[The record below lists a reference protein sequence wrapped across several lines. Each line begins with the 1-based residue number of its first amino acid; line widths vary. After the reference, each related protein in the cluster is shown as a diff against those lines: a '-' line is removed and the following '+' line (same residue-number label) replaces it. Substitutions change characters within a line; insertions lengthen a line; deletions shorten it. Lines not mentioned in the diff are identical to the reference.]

1 MCYIVHFFFFFFQ
14 WFKKLL
20 ACYSRNGTAFIKI
33 IFFSDIGNNIY
44 FYFCRLDLVF
54 ADFIL
59 TKTMQA
65 SFPGR
70 TISLNSFFR

>member
-1 MCYIVHFFFFFFQ
+1 MCYIVLFFFS
-14 WFKKLL
+14 KGLKNCLL
-20 ACYSRNGTAFIKI
+20 VIVEMGLHLLKSYFL
-33 IFFSDIGNNIY
+33 SDIGNNIY